1 MRHRRGGGGRVGGG
15 SIGHFCWF
23 FHHRILS
30 VRLYI
35 IDVSP
40 QSLRRFR
47 SFQSFQ
53 WLLRMTPSLLSL
65 RRQIN
70 HFSFFIFPLFH
81 SILLLLAL
89 PSGQHSPETLKKEP
103 QIIYG
108 RYVNVDY
115 HPKSFISE
123 RCGANVNEFFTTTQP
138 KKNSNNN
145 DNNNNKA
152 KTSKS
157 NFRIR
162 NEDRTI
168 IKVSQHGS
176 NVTTIEILINTAT
189 AFTGWWLWWDGNITI
204 AISHIKN
211 TKLYMQHHVTPFLCL
226 LPPPLAPPLQLGG
239 YAYKVECY
247 TFLSTSLSFYDLTTE
262 TYVHNNHIFTR
273 SRRSAA
279 DHLRI

>member
-138 KKNSNNN
+138 KQK
-145 DNNNNKA
+145 KIA
-152 KTSKS
+152 
-157 NFRIR
+157 
-162 NEDRTI
+162 I
-168 IKVSQHGS
+168 I
-176 NVTTIEILINTAT
+176 IIIII
-189 AFTGWWLWWDGNITI
+189 ITI
-204 AISHIKN
+204 KR
-211 TKLYMQHHVTPFLCL
+211 K
-226 LPPPLAPPLQLGG
+226 PPNPTFG
-239 YAYKVECY
+239 YEMKIEPSSKC
-247 TFLSTSLSFYDLTTE
+247 
-262 TYVHNNHIFTR
+262 HNM
-273 SRRSAA
+273 AA
-279 DHLRI
+279 MSPQSKY